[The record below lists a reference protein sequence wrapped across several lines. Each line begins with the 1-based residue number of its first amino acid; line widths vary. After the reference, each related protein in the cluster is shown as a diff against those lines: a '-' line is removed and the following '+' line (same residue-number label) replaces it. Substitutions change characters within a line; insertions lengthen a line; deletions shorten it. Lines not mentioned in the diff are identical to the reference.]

1 MPSSIAAVP
10 IQTSAAAR
18 AAAAW
23 RDGGPGTVI
32 RWRDPFVSPQW
43 LRVLGALMRAYRL
56 VFVCA
61 LQLLPR
67 SSYGAPAHSVLD
79 PELAPAARAAAYAS
93 STSQEQIID
102 AVEKRY
108 HAKVVRVSAT
118 TVDGRPALRL
128 RLLSAQR
135 VWSVVVDAATGQVL
149 AGG

>member
-10 IQTSAAAR
+10 IQTSVATC

-32 RWRDPFVSPQW
+32 RWRDPLVWPQW
-43 LRVLGALMRAYRL
+43 LRVLGAVMRAYRL
-56 VFVCA
+56 VFACA

-67 SSYGAPAHSVLD
+67 LSYGAPTHSVLV

-102 AVEKRY
+102 EVEKRY

-118 TVDGRPALRL
+118 NVAEIGRASCRE
-128 RLLSAQR
+128 R
-135 VWSVVVDAATGQVL
+135 VYSSV
-149 AGG
+149 

>member
-1 MPSSIAAVP
+1 
-10 IQTSAAAR
+10 
-18 AAAAW
+18 
-23 RDGGPGTVI
+23 
-32 RWRDPFVSPQW
+32 
-43 LRVLGALMRAYRL
+43 MRAYRIVL
-56 VFVCA
+56 VCA

-67 SSYGAPAHSVLD
+67 LSYGAPVHSALAA
-79 PELAPAARAAAYAS
+79 ELAPAARAAAYAS